1 MLQNRNFI
9 KKSILTLIGIMFV
22 SLAFAQDWET
32 AKMSPKANEQ
42 VIGNVTENSLGPVDR
57 LSWNE
62 GVIYKYLFTKAK
74 KEYPNKNIELRN
86 FIYGWSQRYLGYKDR
101 DGRLIASD
109 YLALSA
115 KVVVNP
121 EQEKSETF
129 VKVVDKALS
138 NVREGSRIAIDQVS
152 VSGGADRRKIS
163 DQLTDILLEKGY
175 KVVAKSFLE
184 QVQEEHIRQQSGGF
198 NERTTAKT
206 NNLSGIGY
214 FLNVR
219 VDEKSIRI
227 QVINVSTG
235 EFEGNVTVDF

>member
-9 KKSILTLIGIMFV
+9 KKSILTLIGIMFY
-22 SLAFAQDWET
+22 SLAFAQDYNNKLKT
-32 AKMSPKANEQ
+32 YFGNPKANER
-42 VIGNVTENSLGPVDR
+42 VIGTITATDTGPVGR
-57 LSWNE
+57 GSLSPE
-62 GVIYKYLFTKAK
+62 DVHSILLAEAK
-74 KEYPNKNIELRN
+74 KKFPNKLINLRD
-86 FIYGWSQRYLGYKDR
+86 FTFPRGDTI
-101 DGRLIASD
+101 DGSNST
-109 YLALSA
+109 YYFSA
-115 KVVVNP
+115 KVVEIIIP
-121 EQEKSETF
+121 LSE
-129 VKVVDKALS
+129 VVDKALS
-138 NVREGSRIAIDQVS
+138 NVREGSRVAIDQIS

-184 QVQEEHIRQQSGGF
+184 QVQEEHIRQQSGSF